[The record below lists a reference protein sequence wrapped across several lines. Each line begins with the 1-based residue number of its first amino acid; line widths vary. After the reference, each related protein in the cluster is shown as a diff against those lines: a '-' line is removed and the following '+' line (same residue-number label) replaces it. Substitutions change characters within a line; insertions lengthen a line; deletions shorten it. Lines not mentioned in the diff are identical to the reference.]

1 VSIFYPGSSAKPA
14 RSGRFVSQLTKSTM
28 ALIMAGGRGERL
40 KQLTLHRAKP
50 ATPFGGK
57 YRIIDFSLSNCV
69 NSGIRQILVLTQYKS
84 HSLIQHVQRGWG
96 YLRGELGEFVQL
108 VPAQQKLGE
117 LWYRGTAD
125 SVYQNLDIIEAHAP
139 ELVLVLAGD
148 HVYKMDYGP
157 MIAFHVERSADITVG
172 MVQVPVATAHEFGIA
187 TVDSDHRVV
196 RFSEKPRNPEPMP
209 GRDDVALASMG
220 IYVFGLAYLR
230 EVLSRDAADPATAHD
245 FGKNIIPAAIAGGR
259 VYAYPFQSV
268 ETEAQ
273 AYWRDVGTVDA
284 FYTANMELIYVSP
297 ELNLYDSEWPIW
309 TYQEQMPCA
318 KFVLDEEGRRGM
330 AINSMVAGGCIIS
343 GASVRESLLFFNVTV
358 DERSEIFRSVVLP
371 HVEVGRGCRISRA
384 IIDEGCTIPDGTV
397 IGEDAAR
404 DRERFHVTEQGVV
417 LVTQDMLLSDSSRP
431 ARQASAPGTA
441 SVPASSSA
449 SEPAVASDANP

>member
-1 VSIFYPGSSAKPA
+1 MSIFYPGGSAKPA

-28 ALIMAGGRGERL
+28 ALVMAGGRGERL
-40 KQLTLHRAKP
+40 KNLTLHRAKP

-96 YLRGELGEFVQL
+96 YLRGELGEFVQM
-108 VPAQQKLGE
+108 VPAQQKIGE

-125 SVYQNLDIIEAHAP
+125 AVYQNLDIIEAHAP

-172 MVQVPVATAHEFGIA
+172 MVQVPLETAHEFGIA
-187 TVDSDHRVV
+187 TVDAEHRIT

-209 GRDDVALASMG
+209 GRSDVALASMG

-230 EVLSRDAADPATAHD
+230 EVLARNVTDPSTVHD
-245 FGKNIIPAAIAGGR
+245 FGKNIIPGAIAGGG

-268 ETEAQ
+268 ETQAQ

-284 FYTANMELIYVSP
+284 FYTANMELIFVSP

-318 KFVLDEEGRRGM
+318 KFVLDEDGRRGT

-343 GASVRESLLFFNVTV
+343 GAQVRESLLFFNVTV
-358 DERSEIFRSVVLP
+358 DERTEIFRSVILP
-371 HVEVGRGCRISRA
+371 HVVVGRGCRISGA
-384 IIDEGCTIPDGTV
+384 IIDEGCNVPDGMV
-397 IGEDAAR
+397 IGENADS

-417 LVTQDMLLSDSSRP
+417 LVTEDMLRAAASRP
-431 ARQASAPGTA
+431 ATA
-441 SVPASSSA
+441 VPA
-449 SEPAVASDANP
+449 PVGIPVVAR

>member
-1 VSIFYPGSSAKPA
+1 MSIYYPGSSARPA

-40 KQLTLHRAKP
+40 RQLTEHRAKP

-157 MIAFHVERSADITVG
+157 DDRLPRGALGRHHHRHGPGAAQHGPRVRHRHGGRRAAHRRLQREAPQSRS
-172 MVQVPVATAHEFGIA
+172 PC
-187 TVDSDHRVV
+187 
-196 RFSEKPRNPEPMP
+196 
-209 GRDDVALASMG
+209 
-220 IYVFGLAYLR
+220 
-230 EVLSRDAADPATAHD
+230 
-245 FGKNIIPAAIAGGR
+245 PAAA
-259 VYAYPFQSV
+259 
-268 ETEAQ
+268 T
-273 AYWRDVGTVDA
+273 WR
-284 FYTANMELIYVSP
+284 S
-297 ELNLYDSEWPIW
+297 
-309 TYQEQMPCA
+309 
-318 KFVLDEEGRRGM
+318 RRW
-330 AINSMVAGGCIIS
+330 
-343 GASVRESLLFFNVTV
+343 AST
-358 DERSEIFRSVVLP
+358 
-371 HVEVGRGCRISRA
+371 
-384 IIDEGCTIPDGTV
+384 
-397 IGEDAAR
+397 
-404 DRERFHVTEQGVV
+404 
-417 LVTQDMLLSDSSRP
+417 
-431 ARQASAPGTA
+431 
-441 SVPASSSA
+441 SSA
-449 SEPAVASDANP
+449 ASTCARC